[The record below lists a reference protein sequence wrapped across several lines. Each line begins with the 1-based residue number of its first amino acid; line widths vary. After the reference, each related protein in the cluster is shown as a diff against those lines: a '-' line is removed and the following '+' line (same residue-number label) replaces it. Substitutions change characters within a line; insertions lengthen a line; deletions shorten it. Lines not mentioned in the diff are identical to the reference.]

1 MKKLTLSIFIVV
13 CLGGI
18 WYFGHHR
25 PAQET
30 LKAAPKKIYQTTT
43 PITQKSSTVKELST
57 QNTLE
62 HSDET
67 EIESHTISEDIV
79 ISEKTE
85 SSTRADVEKPP
96 VVSNENKPAPSEKKT
111 SAHDHPHRE
120 SEASKQFNK
129 EEVDAMLA
137 EAENMQKEGHI
148 IVANQLRALTLEEQR
163 ITLKRMK
170 SEFINAKHP
179 VTQESLFKNT
189 EQAEAAWK
197 TFFNG
202 ILATGYTPPA
212 GAEY

>member
-30 LKAAPKKIYQTTT
+30 RKAAPKKIYKTTT
-43 PITQKSSTVKELST
+43 PITQKSSTVKQLST

-85 SSTRADVEKPP
+85 SSMRADVEKPSI
-96 VVSNENKPAPSEKKT
+96 VSNENKPAPSEKKT
-111 SAHDHPHRE
+111 SAHDHPHLE

-137 EAENMQKEGHI
+137 EGENMQKEGHI
-148 IVANQLRALTLEEQR
+148 VVANQLKAMPIEKQVEVLNEMKEAMLSAL
-163 ITLKRMK
+163 
-170 SEFINAKHP
+170 HP
-179 VTQESLFKNT
+179 ITQEPLF
-189 EQAEAAWK
+189 EDPEEAQTAWR

-202 ILATGYTPPA
+202 IINAGYTPPP
-212 GAEY
+212 GYE